1 MKIITWNVNRFD
13 GVWDWYHFKGDLAE
27 EEREEHA
34 KKIVEKLSELLTN
47 PDDIAILQEIPYYNS
62 WRRSEN
68 KKKEWNN
75 KWKYFFENFKVMF
88 WFDNEQESKELFNLK
103 KITIIIEVL

>member
-34 KKIVEKLSELLTN
+34 KCKK
-47 PDDIAILQEIPYYNS
+47 
-62 WRRSEN
+62 RSGN
-68 KKKEWNN
+68 K
-75 KWKYFFENFKVMF
+75 
-88 WFDNEQESKELFNLK
+88 
-103 KITIIIEVL
+103 